1 MDNIR
6 NIGFISTRIEGT
18 DGVSLEIEK
27 WAQVLE
33 RNNFNCFYFAGKSDR
48 EPCKSMIV
56 PEAFFDHPEIKE
68 IQDKCIGL
76 TRRTPETSAKVNKI
90 SDFLKSNIY
99 KFIKE
104 FDIHVLIVENALAIP
119 MNIPL
124 GLAITEFTVET
135 CFPVIAHHHDFYW
148 ERDRFIINAAKDYL
162 DSAFPPK
169 LPSIRHVTINSM
181 ASEQLSL
188 RKGVSN
194 IVIPNVYDFAKEP
207 EKTSSKTCSEIRKLA
222 GIKENEIMVLQPT
235 RVVPRKWIERAVEA
249 VSLMNLEKPKLFISH
264 AAADEG
270 EDYFKRIKNYSEML
284 GVEIVSL
291 DKYIGSERNVNK
303 NNHKKYTIGNIYD
316 CADIITYPSGYEG
329 FGNAFLET
337 IYHKKPIIVNR
348 YSIFIADIEPKN
360 FDVITFNG
368 FVTEETVRNA
378 LNLSKDNEKLK
389 HMVEK
394 NYNLGKRF
402 FSYEVL
408 EFHLLD
414 LIKDLSLRSC

>member
-1 MDNIR
+1 MDNIK

-33 RNNFNCFYFAGKSDR
+33 RNNFNCFYFAGKCDR
-48 EPCKSMIV
+48 ESDKSMIV

-68 IQDKCIGL
+68 IQDKCIGS
-76 TRRTPETSAKVNKI
+76 THRTPETSAKIHKI

-99 KFIKE
+99 KFIKK
-104 FDIHVLIVENALAIP
+104 FDSHLLIVENALAIP

-148 ERDRFIINAAKDYL
+148 ERDRFIINSAKDYL

-169 LPSIRHVTINSM
+169 LPSIKHVTINSV

-188 RKGVSN
+188 RKGISN
-194 IVIPNVYDFAKEP
+194 TVIPNVYDFAKKP
-207 EKTSSKTCSEIRKLA
+207 KKTSSKTCSEIRKLA
-222 GIKENEIMVLQPT
+222 GIEVDDIMVLQPT
-235 RVVPRKWIERAVEA
+235 RVVPRKWIERAVET
-249 VSLMNLEKPKLFISH
+249 VYLMNLKKPKLFISH
-264 AAADEG
+264 AASDEG
-270 EDYFKRIKNYSEML
+270 GDYFKRIKNYSDIL
-284 GVEIVSL
+284 GVEIVSI
-291 DKYIGSERNVNK
+291 DEFVGSERNVKK
-303 NNHKKYTIGNIYD
+303 NNSKKYTIGNIYD

-337 IYHKKPIIVNR
+337 IYYKKPIIVNR

-360 FDVITFNG
+360 FDVITFDG
-368 FVTEETVRNA
+368 FITEETVQNA
-378 LNLSKDNEKLK
+378 LDLLNDKDKLK
-389 HMVEK
+389 HMIET

-414 LIKDLSLRSC
+414 LIKCQSLRGH

>member
-1 MDNIR
+1 MDNIK
-6 NIGFISTRIEGT
+6 NIGFVSTRIEGT

-33 RNNFNCFYFAGKSDR
+33 RNNFNCFYFAGRCDR
-48 EPCKSMIV
+48 EPDKSLVV

-68 IQDKCIGL
+68 IQNKCIGS
-76 TRRTPETSAKVNKI
+76 THRSTETSDKIHKI
-90 SDFLKSNIY
+90 SDFLKSKLY
-99 KFIKE
+99 KFIKK
-104 FDIHVLIVENALAIP
+104 FDIHLLIVENALAIP

-169 LPSIRHVTINSM
+169 LTSIKHVTINSL

-188 RKGVSN
+188 RKGISN
-194 IVIPNVYDFAKEP
+194 IVIPNVYDFSKEP
-207 EKTSSKTCSEIRKLA
+207 DKTSSKTCSEIRKVA
-222 GIKENEIMVLQPT
+222 GLEKDDIMVLQPT
-235 RVVPRKWIERAVEA
+235 RVVPRKWIERAVET
-249 VSLMNLEKPKLFISH
+249 VYLMNLKEPKLFISH
-264 AAADEG
+264 VASDEG
-270 EDYFKRIKNYSEML
+270 KNYFKRIKNYSNIL
-284 GVEIVSL
+284 GVEIVTL
-291 DKYIGSERNVNK
+291 DKYVGSERNVKK
-303 NNHKKYTIGNIYD
+303 NNNKKYTIGNMYD

-348 YSIFIADIEPKN
+348 YSIFIADIEPKD
-360 FDVITFNG
+360 FDVITFDG
-368 FVTEETVRNA
+368 FITEETVQNA
-378 LNLSKDNEKLK
+378 LNLLKDKERLE

-394 NYNLGKRF
+394 NYKLGMRF

-408 EFHLLD
+408 EFHLLG
-414 LIKDLSLRSC
+414 LIKSLSLRGC

>member
-1 MDNIR
+1 MNNIK

-27 WAQVLE
+27 WAHVLE
-33 RNNFNCFYFAGKSDR
+33 RNDFDCFYFAGTCDR
-48 EPCKSMIV
+48 EPEKSMVV
-56 PEAFFDHPEIKE
+56 PETFFNHPEIRE
-68 IQDKCIGL
+68 IQNKCIG
-76 TRRTPETSAKVNKI
+76 TTHRSAETSAKIRKI
-90 SDFLKSNIY
+90 SDFIKSNIY
-99 KFIKE
+99 TFIKK
-104 FDIHVLIVENALAIP
+104 FDIHLLIVENALAIP
-119 MNIPL
+119 MHIPL
-124 GLAITEFTVET
+124 GLAITEFIAET

-169 LPSIRHVTINSM
+169 LPSIRHVTINSL

-188 RKGVSN
+188 RKGISN

-207 EKTSSKTCSEIRKLA
+207 EKTSWEICKEMRKLA
-222 GIKENEIMVLQPT
+222 GLENDDIMVLQPT
-235 RVVPRKWIERAVEA
+235 RVVPRKWIERAVEM
-249 VSLMNLEKPKLFISH
+249 VYLMNLKKPKLFVSH
-264 AAADEG
+264 AAFDEG
-270 EDYFKRIKNYSEML
+270 DDYFKRINDYADIL
-284 GVEIVSL
+284 GVEIIAL
-291 DKYIGSERNVNK
+291 DKYIGSERNVKK
-303 NNHKKYTIGNIYD
+303 NNSKKFTIGNVYD

-360 FDVITFNG
+360 FDVITFDG
-368 FVTEETVRNA
+368 FVTEKTVQKTLSLLKDKEK
-378 LNLSKDNEKLK
+378 LNL
-389 HMVEK
+389 MIEK

-414 LIKDLSLRSC
+414 LVKCLSLRGC

>member
-68 IQDKCIGL
+68 IQEKCIGS

-378 LNLSKDNEKLK
+378 LNLLKDNEKLK

-414 LIKDLSLRSC
+414 LIKDLSLKSC

>member
-303 NNHKKYTIGNIYD
+303 NNNKKYTIGNIYD